1 MRAVNTVLD
10 YKNLEVKKRLFLS
23 AFIKN
28 KCNITQTCR
37 VTGIN
42 KQTYYN
48 WKKSDE
54 LFNKYLSEVGE
65 IVTDHVEGRLHELI
79 DNLNPSA
86 VIFYLKTKGKNR
98 GYQQSA
104 NIDHTNSDGSLN
116 RRILQVNP
124 ISNDIEDAKII
135 DE

>member
-86 VIFYLKTKGKNR
+86 VIFYLKTKGKQR

>member
-86 VIFYLKTKGKNR
+86 VIFYLKTKGKHR

>member
-86 VIFYLKTKGKNR
+86 VIFYLKTKGKQR

-124 ISNDIEDAKII
+124 ISNDVQDAEIIED
-135 DE
+135 